1 MDTLSKPGLLFSHRL
16 YALLLAAYPS
26 TFRREYGAQMAQVF
40 RDRCREAARY
50 RSGVGLLRL
59 WKETLSDLLRTA
71 TIEHLENLWKGKTAV
86 KNLRMDALALLGCI
100 AIILSA
106 MLLLSYGRTHLV
118 SSILVFGHT
127 LDALATTGII
137 GNLIVF
143 LLVKIIKLNSLRV
156 AFWTFLAINLLGLL
170 LGLLISRTDPQV
182 NIGSLSIGYVVSFF
196 FWFGLHWLWAQERGQ
211 PQAAS

>member
-40 RDRCREAARY
+40 RDRCREVARQP
-50 RSGVGLLRL
+50 RGVGLLRL
-59 WKETLSDLLRTA
+59 WKETLLDLLRTV
-71 TIEHLENLWKGKTAV
+71 TTEHLENLWKGKTAV

-118 SSILVFGHT
+118 SSILLFGHT
-127 LDALATTGII
+127 LDALAATGII

-143 LLVKIIKLNSLRV
+143 LLVKISKLNSLRV
-156 AFWTFLAINLLGLL
+156 AFWTFLVVNLLGLM
-170 LGLLISRTDPQV
+170 LGLLISRTDPQMNV
-182 NIGSLSIGYVVSFF
+182 GSLVVGYVVSFF
-196 FWFGLHWLWAQERGQ
+196 FWFGLHWLWAQKRGQ
-211 PQAAS
+211 PQAAR